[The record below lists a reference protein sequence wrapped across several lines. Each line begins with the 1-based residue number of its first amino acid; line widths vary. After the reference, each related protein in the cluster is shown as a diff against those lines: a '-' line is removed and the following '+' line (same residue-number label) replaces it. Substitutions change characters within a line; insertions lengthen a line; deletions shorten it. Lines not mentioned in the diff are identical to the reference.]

1 MEATPS
7 YERLEQE
14 DSISQPPISSALD
27 DKNGHLYEHIPFV
40 LRRKLT
46 VTALASIV
54 ITVLLIVLEA
64 GEN

>member
-1 MEATPS
+1 MEPTPS

-14 DSISQPPISSALD
+14 DSISQPPISSAID
-27 DKNGHLYEHIPFV
+27 DKNGDLYEHIPFV

-46 VTALASIV
+46 ATALASIV
-54 ITVLLIVLEA
+54 IAVLLIVLEA